1 MAPDELRR
9 LGQRALSAKHAGDT
23 AMMDVW
29 LDFILDAKERDVDTE
44 ALDEA
49 LDEASREE
57 IVQGK
62 GSGARA

>member
-1 MAPDELRR
+1 
-9 LGQRALSAKHAGDT
+9 
-23 AMMDVW
+23 MMDVW